1 MLIIS
6 PSFEDGGFIP
16 KKFSGDGGDLNPELQ
31 IQNIPSGTKSLAL
44 ILHDPDAPMPGGF
57 YHWIVW
63 NIDPRTMLIKEES
76 VPPGAVEGANS
87 AGIVGYVGPK
97 PPPGETHHYH
107 FKLYALDD
115 ELHLVEGGTVDELMV
130 NMEGHIIADAE
141 LIGLYTRI

>member
-76 VPPGAVEGANS
+76 VPPRRGRGSEQRRDSRLRWSQTAARRDAS
-87 AGIVGYVGPK
+87 LPLQTLRAG
-97 PPPGETHHYH
+97 
-107 FKLYALDD
+107 
-115 ELHLVEGGTVDELMV
+115 
-130 NMEGHIIADAE
+130 
-141 LIGLYTRI
+141 R